1 MKALTFPMLAL
12 MLSWQ
17 SYVQA
22 DPAKGPL
29 TVCKPNPRYFA
40 DGSGRA
46 VYLTGSSCGWEMQDD
61 AWSGYS
67 APGTH
72 VKFDFIGFLD
82 LLATHHHNYVRLW
95 IVESTRSDRG
105 PADMLATPMPF
116 LRTGPGNALDG
127 RPRFDLTRYD
137 PEFFDRLRSR
147 VRALGDRGIYVGI
160 MLFEGFGSVHD
171 ASLGPNSHAN
181 PWLGHPY
188 NSGNNINHINADANG
203 DGRGLEFHTM
213 TQPAVHA
220 VQKAYVRKVVDTVND
235 LDNVLYEIANE
246 SIPASKEWQYDMI
259 TTIKE
264 YESTKPKRHPVIMS
278 AFWGPGDPCNPALF
292 DSPADAVEPAGV
304 PPDEDYETDP
314 PVADGKKVILAD
326 SDHIHWHTTK
336 PHFIWKNF
344 LRGNNPH
351 IMDERV
357 VGFDWAK
364 GVVIPDDGGAD
375 AIRAA
380 MGHTRMYADRI
391 NLAEMAPQNQ
401 LCSTAYCLAKPGS
414 EYLAYQPESGRFT
427 VTLARGEYAYEWF
440 NPGTGIVAQTGM
452 FIGEGRSRAF
462 TPPFDGHAVLYL
474 KARDVPR
481 K

>member
-1 MKALTFPMLAL
+1 MKVFTLRIVVLL
-12 MLSWQ
+12 LSLQ
-17 SYVQA
+17 SHVWGE
-22 DPAKGPL
+22 PAKGPL
-29 TVCKPNPRYFA
+29 TVCKANPRYFT

-46 VYLTGSSCGWEMQDD
+46 VYLTGSNCGWEMQDD
-61 AWSGYS
+61 AWGGYS

-72 VKFDFIGFLD
+72 VKFDFDRFLN
-82 LLATHHHNYVRLW
+82 LLVTYHHNYVRLW
-95 IVESTRSDRG
+95 TVESTRSDKG
-105 PADMLATPMPF
+105 PVDMLATPMPF
-116 LRTGPGNALDG
+116 LRTGPGDALDG
-127 RPRFDLTRYD
+127 KPKFDLTKYD
-137 PEFFDRLRSR
+137 PEYFDRLRSR
-147 VRALGDRGIYVGI
+147 VMALGERGVYVGI

-171 ASLGPNSHAN
+171 ANPSTNPHAN

-188 NSGNNINHINADANG
+188 NSANNINQIDADADG

-213 TQPAVHA
+213 TQPTVNA
-220 VQKAYVRKVVDTVND
+220 VQKAYVRHVIDTVND

-278 AFWGPGDPCNPALF
+278 AYWGSGAPCNPALF
-292 DSPADAVEPAGV
+292 ASPADAIEPANV
-304 PPDEDYETDP
+304 PPDEDYDADP
-314 PVADGKKVILAD
+314 PAADGRMVILAD
-326 SDHIHWHTTK
+326 SDHIDWHTTK
-336 PHFIWKNF
+336 PQFVWKNF

-364 GVVIPDDGGAD
+364 GVVVPDDGGAD

-380 MGHTRMYADRI
+380 MGHTRTYADRI
-391 NLAEMAPQNQ
+391 NLTEMPPQNH

-414 EYLAYQPESGRFT
+414 EYLAYQPGSGRFT
-427 VTLARGEYAYEWF
+427 VTLARGEYIYEWF
-440 NPGTGIVAQTGM
+440 HPGTGTVAMTGTIVTEDQPQ
-452 FIGEGRSRAF
+452 AF

-474 KARDVPR
+474 KSKAR
-481 K
+481 